1 MRLDRWL
8 TRQPQLNRRLAL
20 RALAAGRVRI
30 NGQTVRDPLHE
41 VGPFDA
47 IALTADTLAD
57 NDATPGEIRLQA
69 PRRPRHVLLNKPA
82 GVVTACHDPEH
93 PTVIDVLR
101 DSLESRG
108 EDDGWLEEIHH
119 VGRLDR
125 ATTGAL
131 LLTNDGDV
139 SSRISDA
146 GLDGPAKRYRMGLE
160 QPLSEAAQ
168 AEAIS
173 RVAQGVLLA
182 NDARPTLPARLEFL
196 AADEARLTL
205 HEGRHHHVKRLWR
218 TLGNRV
224 VWLHRES
231 VAGLS
236 VAGLAVGDWREL
248 TRDECLR
255 LGAALAH
262 E

>member
-20 RALAAGRVRI
+20 QALAAGQVQV
-30 NGQTVRDPLHE
+30 NGQTIRDPLHD

-47 IALTADTLAD
+47 LHLSASDSALSAC
-57 NDATPGEIRLQA
+57 LQVA
-69 PRRPRHVLLNKPA
+69 RRPRHVLLNKPA
-82 GVVTACHDPEH
+82 GIVTACHDPEH

-101 DSLESRG
+101 ASLKARG
-108 EDDGWLEEIHH
+108 EDDDWLAEIHH

-146 GLDGPAKRYRMGLE
+146 GLEGPAKGYRMALA
-160 QPLSEAAQ
+160 QPLSHTEQISAIACV
-168 AEAIS
+168 AE
-173 RVAQGVLLA
+173 GVLLEH
-182 NDARPTLPARLEFL
+182 DPRPTLPATLAFL
-196 AADEARLTL
+196 APAEARLTL

-231 VAGLS
+231 VAGLTLE
-236 VAGLAVGDWREL
+236 GLAIGEWREL
-248 TRDECLR
+248 TAEECLR
-255 LGAALAH
+255 LGAAQSPSGD
-262 E
+262 

>member
-20 RALAAGRVRI
+20 QALAAGQVQV
-30 NGQTVRDPLHE
+30 NGLTVRDPLHK
-41 VGPFDA
+41 VGPFD
-47 IALTADTLAD
+47 TLVLSHTD
-57 NDATPGEIRLQA
+57 SPPGTCLQVA
-69 PRRPRHVLLNKPA
+69 RRPRHVLLNKPA
-82 GVVTACHDPEH
+82 GIVTACHDAEH

-101 DSLESRG
+101 ISLEMRG
-108 EDDGWLEEIHH
+108 EDDGWLQEIHH

-139 SSRISDA
+139 SARISDA
-146 GLDGPAKRYRMGLE
+146 GLEGPAKIYRMGLE
-160 QPLSEAAQ
+160 SPLSV
-168 AEAIS
+168 AERAS
-173 RVAQGVLLA
+173 AVACVAEGVLLEH
-182 NDARPTLPARLEFL
+182 DPRPTLPATLVFL
-196 AADEARLTL
+196 AADEVRLTL

-236 VAGLAVGDWREL
+236 LEGLAIGEWREL
-248 TRDECLR
+248 TAEECCR
-255 LGAALAH
+255 LGAAH
-262 E
+262 IMG